1 MGFFQNTAK
10 PIGFGGK
17 LMVKFMNIGH
27 AKVAEWGFSHV
38 NIPSSATVLIAIGA
52 ILIRGNWILF
62 FLIPL
67 YWLFMTFL
75 MKNTEE
81 KWLIAIFGKAKNTRL
96 IRIEQTGAFPGFQRN
111 STKEWVLWM

>member
-1 MGFFQNTAK
+1 
-10 PIGFGGK
+10 
-17 LMVKFMNIGH
+17 
-27 AKVAEWGFSHV
+27 
-38 NIPSSATVLIAIGA
+38 
-52 ILIRGNWILF
+52 
-62 FLIPL
+62 
-67 YWLFMTFL
+67 MTFL